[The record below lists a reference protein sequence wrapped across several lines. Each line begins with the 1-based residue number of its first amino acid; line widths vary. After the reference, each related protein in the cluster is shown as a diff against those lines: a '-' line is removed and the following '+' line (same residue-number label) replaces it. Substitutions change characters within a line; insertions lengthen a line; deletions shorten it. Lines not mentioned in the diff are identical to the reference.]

1 MYNKTMS
8 DDQFTKLFKYM
19 EKRFDG
25 VEKRFDAQDNK
36 IDGIYNTLDQYLNKI
51 EQLLEENTVRNR
63 QYERLERWVHE
74 IAEKTG
80 VKLTHDF

>member
-1 MYNKTMS
+1 MS

-25 VEKRFDAQDNK
+25 IEKRFDEQDKK
-36 IDGIYNTLDQYLNKI
+36 IDAIYAILDAHLKKI
-51 EQLLEENTVRNR
+51 EVLLEENSVRDH
-63 QYERLERWVHE
+63 QYQRIERWVHE

-80 VKLTHDF
+80 VKLTYN